1 MRRFSRDILSSP
13 EMGGEKRCYTLP
25 GSLRQRFVTLLAACL
40 QFVPLV
46 RVLFCPLK
54 DRVDNPAPR
63 LGIPPV
69 IYQDAI
75 NHHFDLFFRMLIVFC
90 HSEPS

>member
-1 MRRFSRDILSSP
+1 MP
-13 EMGGEKRCYTLP
+13 CPGGLC
-25 GSLRQRFVTLLAACL
+25 QHFVTLLAAFL
-40 QFVPLV
+40 EFVPLV
-46 RVLFCPLK
+46 RVLLCPLK

-69 IYQDAI
+69 VYQDAI
-75 NHHFDLFFRMLIVFC
+75 YHHFDLFFRMLAVFC